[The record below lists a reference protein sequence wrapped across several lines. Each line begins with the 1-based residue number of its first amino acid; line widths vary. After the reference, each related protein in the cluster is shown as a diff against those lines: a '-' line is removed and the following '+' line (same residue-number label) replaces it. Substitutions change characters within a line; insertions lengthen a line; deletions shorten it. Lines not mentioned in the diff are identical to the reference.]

1 LFAHSEGII
10 VQEVVNGIVVM
21 YNNYILTCRHIKDK
35 HCYL

>member
-10 VQEVVNGIVVM
+10 VHYVVNGIVVM
-21 YNNYILTCRHIKDK
+21 YNNKILTSRHINDK